1 MTSDQIRLV
10 QESWAKVVPIADTAA
25 DLFYN
30 KLSEDAPLLR
40 SLFLDIADQ
49 KKKLV
54 VMLDVVVAG
63 LSDVGSLIPVVESL
77 GQRHA
82 RYGARKPTTAPSPT
96 RCSGPSNRGSATR
109 GMMSSGPS
117 KPPSTRSSPAPW
129 STQASKLPRKKN

>member
-10 QESWAKVVPIADTAA
+10 QESCAKVVPIADTAA

-30 KLSEDAPLLR
+30 KLFEDAPQLR

-54 VMLDVVVAG
+54 VMLDVAVAG

-82 RYGARKPTTAPSPT
+82 RYGVKEADYGTVADALLWT
-96 RCSGPSNRGSATR
+96 RSATR
-109 GMMSSGPS
+109 GMMSSRPP

-129 STQASKLPRKKN
+129 STRASKLPRKKN